1 MVGDIV
7 LSNLS
12 QARNW
17 LIPSRLA
24 YYIPRFKGKPIL
36 PDNWTAPKKLEE
48 GELEFITPAIVTV
61 PYNEKAPSSQGGI
74 AGTSSKGSTSA
85 ISESELRN
93 ILETMPEPLSFV
105 RVRISPES
113 TRVFGSVTPQDI
125 AAAFQERFN
134 LSIPKEAIT
143 GRLKDIGVH
152 NVMVSF
158 SEGIEPIE
166 IKVAIKDI

>member
-1 MVGDIV
+1 MLGDIV

-61 PYNEKAPSSQGGI
+61 PYNEKAPSQGV
-74 AGTSSKGSTSA
+74 ATSSKGIPSA
-85 ISESELRN
+85 ISELELRN

-152 NVMVSF
+152 NVLVSF